1 MGIIEIV
8 LTAIGLAMDAFAV
21 SICKGLASKK
31 ITIKNALI
39 VGLYF
44 GLFQALMPLIGYFFG
59 SVVATYVEAIDHWVV
74 FGLLAFVGGKMIYE
88 ALSGEE
94 SIDDSLTFKVMI
106 VLAIATSIDALA
118 VGLSFSMIEINIWL
132 AVGLIGIITLVLTG
146 IGYWIGN
153 IFGSKYK
160 NAAEI
165 FGGVILILMGL
176 KILLEHLQVI
186 NF

>member
-59 SVVATYVEAIDHWVV
+59 SAVATYVEAIDHWVV

-132 AVGLIGIITLVLTG
+132 AVGLIGIITLLLTG
-146 IGYWIGN
+146 VGYWIGN

-160 NAAEI
+160 NVAEI
-165 FGGVILILMGL
+165 FGGVILVLMGL